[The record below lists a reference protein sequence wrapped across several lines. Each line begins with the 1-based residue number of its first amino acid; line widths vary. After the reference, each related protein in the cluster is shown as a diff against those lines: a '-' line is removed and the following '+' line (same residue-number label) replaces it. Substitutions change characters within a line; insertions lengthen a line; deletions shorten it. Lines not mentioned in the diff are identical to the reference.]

1 MNFTPKR
8 LGALAR
14 QTDCQVKTKNIPSSQ
29 LARRGCALEPCREVT
44 QEQGEGAELG
54 GRKGTSRNRA
64 SSRSTKVGEKSVGG
78 LVDPVPR
85 GPYMAAAVA
94 AVARAAAVES
104 ASGTELGPLGAPR
117 SRGSIRFLQS
127 FHSLAVA
134 EDLLF
139 K

>member
-29 LARRGCALEPCREVT
+29 LARRGCAWEPCR
-44 QEQGEGAELG
+44 EQGEGAELG

-94 AVARAAAVES
+94 AVARAASVES

-117 SRGSIRFLQS
+117 SRGSRRFLQS